1 MHLSFSLRALRRR
14 LPGVICAALLPFAA
28 ACGNAEV
35 WTLLEVEAHLR
46 DVQLRLPDE
55 HVFEIASAPDG
66 AMFVSTLR
74 GNVYRRRAGGGGWR
88 RVMHVPPHVSE
99 PGLLALH
106 AFSERGFIAIEGPR
120 IYRWRDGQ
128 PPRLDYRPTAADSV
142 FCGDFVA
149 QRKVTAVW
157 GTEDDTYAVG
167 GQSAVLHYRGGAWRL
182 EPVSAEPPDLC
193 SRPPETGVV
202 TVAGGADGWVY
213 AGGRQ
218 IIRSRGD
225 GVWEAVRAPRQG
237 DTTVSAGAMARDGG
251 GLLLTGLPQVRDSV
265 AAREQRFY
273 RQGRGAGEWR
283 EVARVPS
290 GITALD
296 EATAHPAGPAV
307 FFSLEGLVA
316 IVRGNRVRGYFAS
329 PNRIPLRGAVPVGDD
344 VMVALNDGPD
354 GYVVRLPR

>member
-1 MHLSFSLRALRRR
+1 MRLSFLLRPLRRR
-14 LPGVICAALLPFAA
+14 LPGVFRVVFLACAA
-28 ACGNAEV
+28 ACGDAEV
-35 WTLLEVEAHLR
+35 WTLLEVQPHLR

-55 HVFEIASAPDG
+55 PIFEIASAPDG
-66 AMFVSTLR
+66 AMFVSTFR
-74 GNVYRRRAGGGGWR
+74 GNVYQRRAGGGGWH
-88 RVMHVPPHVSE
+88 RVMHVPPHVTQ
-99 PGLLALH
+99 PVLLALH
-106 AFSERGFIAIEGPR
+106 AFSERSFIAIEGPR
-120 IYRWRDGQ
+120 IYRWREGQ
-128 PPRLDYRPTAADSV
+128 PPRLDYRPTAADSTD
-142 FCGDFVA
+142 CGDFVA

-167 GQSAVLHYRGGAWRL
+167 GQLAVLHYRGGAWRL
-182 EPVSAEPPDLC
+182 EPVSAQPPDLC
-193 SRPPETGVV
+193 GQPPATGMVA
-202 TVAGGADGWVY
+202 VAGGADGWVY
-213 AGGRQ
+213 AGGQQ

-237 DTTVSAGAMARDGG
+237 DTTVSTGAMARDGG
-251 GLLLTGLPQVRDSV
+251 GLLLTGWPRVRDSV

-273 RQGRGAGEWR
+273 RPGRGAGEWR

-290 GITALD
+290 GITGLD